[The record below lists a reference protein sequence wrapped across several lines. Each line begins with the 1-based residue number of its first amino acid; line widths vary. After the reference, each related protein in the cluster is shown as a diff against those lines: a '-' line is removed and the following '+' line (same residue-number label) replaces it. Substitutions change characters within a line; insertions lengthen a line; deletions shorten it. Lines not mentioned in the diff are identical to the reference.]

1 MLATLV
7 IWLSV
12 AVVGLKLVDILLSQ
26 AWKTRLSNAA
36 IKTWNVLDEAK
47 EWSFADWLRK
57 PRAIWWLA
65 ISLTL
70 LMICFHLWL
79 ERARVKSAP
88 DYTPL
93 GQLQTF
99 LVTAF
104 LGITILLMARLIFA
118 HLLRFNSMTQLS
130 GRLLILLICVGISF
144 GLLGFTINKL
154 LDEQLKVAVILML
167 VIAPVTVALLCLLA
181 IFLSIALAYLAK
193 RILVCRRVR
202 GPSYC
207 RVPEG
212 SGTRTKC
219 LVGGSCRVDKGFWLR
234 IHPAL
239 ATPTLEGHRIAS
251 DKSMRRSADSRTTS
265 FTEGNYP
272 DEAVTGN
279 REQP

>member
-12 AVVGLKLVDILLSQ
+12 AVVCLKLVDILLSQ

-47 EWSFADWLRK
+47 AWSFADWLRK

-79 ERARVKSAP
+79 ERAREKSAP

-118 HLLRFNSMTQLS
+118 RLLRFNSMTQLS
-130 GRLLILLICVGISF
+130 GRLLILLICVGISYA
-144 GLLGFTINKL
+144 LLGFTINKL
-154 LDEQLKVAVILML
+154 LDEQPKVAVILML

-181 IFLSIALAYLAK
+181 VFLSIALAYLASAF
-193 RILVCRRVR
+193 LYVGEFVVR
-202 GPSYC
+202 
-207 RVPEG
+207 
-212 SGTRTKC
+212 
-219 LVGGSCRVDKGFWLR
+219 
-234 IHPAL
+234 
-239 ATPTLEGHRIAS
+239 RIAEYP
-251 DKSMRRSADSRTTS
+251 KGPVLALSALLGGVVALIKA
-265 FTEGNYP
+265 FG
-272 DEAVTGN
+272 
-279 REQP
+279 